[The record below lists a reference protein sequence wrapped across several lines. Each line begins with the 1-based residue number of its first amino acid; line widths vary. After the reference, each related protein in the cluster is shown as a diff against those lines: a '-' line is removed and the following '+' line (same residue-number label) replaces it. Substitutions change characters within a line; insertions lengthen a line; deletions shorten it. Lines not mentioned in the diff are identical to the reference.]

1 MAKPAGGESVKSAVR
16 ALDILETVV
25 RQNRPMAAHEIA
37 TTLAI
42 PVSSLSYLLTTLQ
55 QRDYL
60 RRNGRHYV
68 PGPSLDRL
76 QPDRAA
82 PGLKEL
88 VDPMVRSLRDQLNE
102 TVTFFVRKEHVIEA
116 LSTEIGLHALR
127 YTVNVGQRAPMH
139 AFAAGKALL
148 AAMSDAELEDYLAAS
163 DRQGFTPNTICETGA
178 LRREIAAIRAVGLAR
193 TREEHT
199 PGIYGFA
206 KAVVRAGEALGAFSI
221 AIPSTRFSQEF
232 EQRAVELLN
241 RSAKVLAESAP
252 MIVE

>member
-60 RRNGRHYV
+60 SRSGRHYA
-68 PGPSLDRL
+68 PGPALDRL
-76 QPDRAA
+76 RPDRAA
-82 PGLKEL
+82 PGLKDL
-88 VDPMVRSLRDQLNE
+88 VDPAVRSIRDQLNE
-102 TVTFFVRKEHVIEA
+102 TVTFFVRKEQVIEA

-139 AFAAGKALL
+139 AFSAGKALL
-148 AAMSDAELEDYLAAS
+148 ATMSDPELNDYLATS
-163 DRQGFTPNTICETGA
+163 DRQRFTPNTICEPDA
-178 LRREIAAIRAVGLAR
+178 LLQEIANVRATGIAR
-193 TREEHT
+193 TRDEHT
-199 PGIYGFA
+199 PGLYGLA
-206 KAVVRAGEALGAFSI
+206 RAVIRDGRALGAFSI
-221 AIPSTRFSQEF
+221 AVPATRFSEPF
-232 EQRAVELLN
+232 EQRAIELLN
-241 RSAKVLAESAP
+241 RSSKILAESGGAP
-252 MIVE
+252 